1 MPKSLSTCSVRAFW
15 RGFVRIMNLIQPHSH
30 SLFGFEQRDSMGT
43 GTASDADWVCRR
55 DENNAHLFQI
65 EEGELQVLV
74 YQKSFEQG
82 DSMGT
87 GTTSDADW
95 ACRGDEKNVHFLQI
109 EEGELQVWVY

>member
-1 MPKSLSTCSVRAFW
+1 MQIGYAGATKRT
-15 RGFVRIMNLIQPHSH
+15 LI
-30 SLFGFEQRDSMGT
+30 F
-43 GTASDADWVCRR
+43 
-55 DENNAHLFQI
+55 FQI
-65 EEGELQVLV
+65 EEGEPQVLV